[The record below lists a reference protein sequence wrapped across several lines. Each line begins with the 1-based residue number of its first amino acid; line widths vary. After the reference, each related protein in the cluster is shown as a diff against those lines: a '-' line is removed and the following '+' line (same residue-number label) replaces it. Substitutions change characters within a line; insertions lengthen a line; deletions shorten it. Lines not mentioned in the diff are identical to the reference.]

1 MPQPEARQ
9 VKRRKSRS
17 VLPNGLLLVVF
28 AVTLSVVIGIASA
41 QTTTT
46 QSAPATVPAS
56 TVRQSGLVNAVG
68 AERRYFELPG
78 FGAVAYYVDARG
90 TGRPLLLTTSI
101 NAAASAYEMKPVFDA
116 YAGTRPVYVLEWP
129 GFGSSDRPDIKYT
142 PALMTSAL
150 RAMVQKI
157 GVPVDVVALSLG
169 SEFAARAAVNEPGIA
184 SVALISPSGI
194 GLRRGSS
201 QRAANDDG
209 GVRLYSSLSRFGTP
223 LFALIRSPLS
233 IRYFLSRSFVG
244 EPDPGLVAYS
254 GLSSNQPGGKYAPLY
269 FISGQLFTPGAY
281 DTLYSK
287 VTQPV
292 LVIYDKDSFVSFE
305 RLAEFDARPN
315 VSAARIVPSAGLP
328 QFEKMPEV
336 KAALDAFWAAP
347 KP

>member
-1 MPQPEARQ
+1 MSQPRARQ

-28 AVTLSVVIGIASA
+28 AVSLSVIIGFASA
-41 QTTTT
+41 
-46 QSAPATVPAS
+46 QSAPAAAPVS
-56 TVRQSGLVNAVG
+56 TVRQSALVNAVN

-78 FGAVAYYVDARG
+78 FGAVAYYVDPRG
-90 TGRPLLLTTSI
+90 TGRPLLLTSSI
-101 NAAASAYEMKPVFDA
+101 NAAASAYEMKPVFDT

-129 GFGSSDRPDIKYT
+129 GFGSSDRPDTRYT
-142 PALMTSAL
+142 ADLMTRAL
-150 RAMVQKI
+150 SAMVQKI
-157 GVPVDVVALSLG
+157 GVPVDLVALSLG
-169 SEFAARAAVNEPGIA
+169 SEFAARSALSEPGIA
-184 SVALISPSGI
+184 SVALISPSGM
-194 GLRRGSS
+194 GLRRGGS

-209 GVRLYSSLSRFGTP
+209 GVKLYGNLSRFGTP

-292 LVIYDKDSFVSFE
+292 LVIYDKDNFVTFE
-305 RLAEFDARPN
+305 RLAEFDALPN

-328 QFEKMPEV
+328 QFEKLAEV
-336 KAALDAFWAAP
+336 KAALDSFWAAP
-347 KP
+347 TP